1 MEEFSNI
8 GNIINAMKALGAS
21 SFYCKPLA
29 ENDNTKQQVY
39 LGGSFEVLKQLPF
52 SEIRSD
58 TGVKIPNFKASIYL
72 SWINTAGQAAQA
84 PGAQLILYPE
94 YPEVRLSG
102 FLRGCSL
109 APSKLMQP
117 VAKELRQHSNGPDG
131 RYLFFGITPDR
142 KILAYLSATGSAVSS
157 EAAQKTDNGT
167 FSPNGVLFQIFDE
180 EKIDSRTIL
189 LEHLREIHRAGWH
202 NSIRLSKDGNIMP
215 YTALNGGGYTL
226 EALLGVKPNGESAPD
241 FMGWEIKAYGKSRIT
256 LMTPEPDSGFYG
268 ENGVA
273 AFVRKYGRKLPN
285 DVLYFT
291 GTHKVGQPCKASG
304 QTLSLDG
311 FDVNEGKIT
320 KVDGGIHL
328 IDAAGDI
335 SASWTFSGL
344 ISHWSRKHSAAAYVP
359 YEKKSTP
366 AIQYLYK
373 SPVLLGTDTDFSFF
387 LSSLGRGEIIYDP
400 GSKITNAS
408 AQRSQ
413 VKARSQFR
421 MNVRNLSHLYQSF
434 EPVIL

>member
-1 MEEFSNI
+1 MEEFNNI
-8 GNIINAMKALGAS
+8 DDIVKAMKAFGAT

-52 SEIRSD
+52 SQIHSD
-58 TGVKIPNFKASIYL
+58 AGIKTPNFKAAINL
-72 SWINTAGQAAQA
+72 FWINPAGLAEQAS
-84 PGAQLILYPE
+84 GAQLILYPD

-117 VAKELRQHSNGPDG
+117 IPKPLRQYNNGPDG
-131 RYLFFGITPDR
+131 RYLFFGVTPDS
-142 KILAYLSATGSAVSS
+142 KIFAYLAASHSTVSS
-157 EAAQKTDNGT
+157 EAVQKIGNDT
-167 FSPNGVLFQIFDE
+167 FSPNGVLFQIYEE
-180 EKIDSRTIL
+180 EKLDSRTIL
-189 LEHLREIHRAGWH
+189 LEHLREIHHAGWH
-202 NSIRLSKDGNIMP
+202 NSIRLSKDGHVMP
-215 YTALNGGGYTL
+215 YTAQNGGGYTL
-226 EALLGVKPNGESAPD
+226 EALLGIKPNGESAPD
-241 FMGWEIKAYGKSRIT
+241 FMGWEIKAYSRSRIT

-273 AFVRKYGRKLPN
+273 AFVRKYGRKLPD

-291 GTHKVGQPCKASG
+291 GTHKAGQQCKASG

-311 FDVNEGKIT
+311 FDANKGKIT

-328 IDAAGDI
+328 IDETGNI

-344 ISHWSRKHSAAAYVP
+344 ISHWSRKHSAAAYVH
-359 YEKKSTP
+359 YEKKSVP
-366 AIQYLYK
+366 LIQYLYK
-373 SPVLLGTDTDFSFF
+373 SPVLLGTNTDFNFF
-387 LSSLGRGEIIYDP
+387 LSSLSRGEIVYDP

-421 MNVRNLSHLYQSF
+421 MNVGNLNHLYQSF
-434 EPVIL
+434 EPVVL